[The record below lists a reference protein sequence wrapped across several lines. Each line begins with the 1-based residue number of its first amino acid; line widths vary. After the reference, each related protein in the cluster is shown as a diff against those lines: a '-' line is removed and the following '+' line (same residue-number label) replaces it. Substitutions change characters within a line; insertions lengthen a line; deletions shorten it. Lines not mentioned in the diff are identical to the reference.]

1 MVSAFASLSTH
12 SSRSGGHSSGF
23 VRASCCSAT
32 TAGAFALSLSIGS
45 VQAKSAGPRRCCR
58 RGRRKRERH
67 HISQGRHDD
76 QKCRRQWQQQQRQ
89 QQQRQHDN
97 HDPEEQHDDLAVR
110 PDVQALHAGDVA
122 QSRRSP
128 TSVERKFSTGCISSG
143 RRSSIEGCWPTCI
156 AKDGSSINSS
166 GFVRASRCSAT
177 TVSAF
182 ASSLSVGSDGSG
194 LARVGKS
201 AGKDASPNVG
211 IAGNGWR
218 CGCVSTGIGIVYRYR
233 HRWTRGGP
241 QRRQRARPSRNLGR

>member
-89 QQQRQHDN
+89 QQQRQQQQQWRCVTRPGDALFVPSGVWHAVESLPS
-97 HDPEEQHDDLAVR
+97 HYTQSHGGGGGGGGDDGRDDAAGLEDSVLA
-110 PDVQALHAGDVA
+110 
-122 QSRRSP
+122 
-128 TSVERKFSTGCISSG
+128 
-143 RRSSIEGCWPTCI
+143 RSS
-156 AKDGSSINSS
+156 
-166 GFVRASRCSAT
+166 
-177 TVSAF
+177 
-182 ASSLSVGSDGSG
+182 
-194 LARVGKS
+194 
-201 AGKDASPNVG
+201 
-211 IAGNGWR
+211 AGNQLAL
-218 CGCVSTGIGIVYRYR
+218 GINWWWKPLWSRPFDRPNDPHTRNPVYPAVGGAAALFSRG
-233 HRWTRGGP
+233 RGGV
-241 QRRQRARPSRNLGR
+241 A